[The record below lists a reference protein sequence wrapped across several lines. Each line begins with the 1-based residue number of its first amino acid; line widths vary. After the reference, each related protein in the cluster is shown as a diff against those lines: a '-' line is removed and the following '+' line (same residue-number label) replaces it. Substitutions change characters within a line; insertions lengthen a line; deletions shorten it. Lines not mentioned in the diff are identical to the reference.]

1 MENTK
6 VYNVVGVHIT
16 NRVKHVPQVQ
26 KVLTESGCYIK
37 TRIGLHEVANSTCS
51 PSGLIIVE
59 FIGDDN
65 RLKAFVDALKAI
77 DGVEVQCMCF
87 KND

>member
-6 VYNVVGVHIT
+6 VYNVVGIHIT

-37 TRIGLHEVANSTCS
+37 TRIGLHEVTNNTCS
-51 PSGLIIVE
+51 ASGLIIVE
-59 FIGDDN
+59 FIGDDSK
-65 RLKAFVDALKAI
+65 LKAFVDAL
-77 DGVEVQCMCF
+77 
-87 KND
+87 